1 MGLAVFVWAALA
13 AAQDS
18 VDVPTVQ
25 LPPSAPEPVQA
36 PPAAVEAP
44 AASARLILP
53 TAPAAESRRIADGAS
68 DGPSLAG
75 FVTASIGVVALLGG
89 AVFLLRKYGR
99 GRRFLSGGGPIRVL
113 GRKTVGARQEILLVE
128 IGTRVIVVGSTRDR
142 LSALGEIA
150 NPDEVAVLRAEL
162 PARREE
168 SQRAA
173 FKDTL
178 REGLKGAPAP
188 AEEAKG
194 VYASI
199 ADELAEIKK
208 TVHAWKA

>member
-1 MGLAVFVWAALA
+1 MGVAIFIALA
-13 AAQDS
+13 ALQDA
-18 VDVPTVQ
+18 DLPTVE
-25 LPPSAPEPVQA
+25 LPPQ
-36 PPAAVEAP
+36 AVEEVKP
-44 AASARLILP
+44 QPARLVVP
-53 TAPAAESRRIADGAS
+53 PVEEAPRRITESAA

-99 GRRFLSGGGPIRVL
+99 TSRFLGGGGPIRVL
-113 GRKTVGARQEILLVE
+113 GRRTVGARQEILLVE
-128 IGTRVIVVGSTRDR
+128 VGTRVLVVGATRDR
-142 LSALGEIA
+142 LAALGEISS
-150 NPDEVAVLRAEL
+150 PDEVAVLRADL
-162 PARREE
+162 PGRRED
-168 SQRAA
+168 SARAA

>member
-1 MGLAVFVWAALA
+1 MGLIVFALAALA
-13 AAQDS
+13 AQDS
-18 VDVPTVQ
+18 DLPTVQ
-25 LPPSAPEPVQA
+25 LPPETVAKPEEKRLVV
-36 PPAAVEAP
+36 PPAEP
-44 AASARLILP
+44 P
-53 TAPAAESRRIADGAS
+53 RRIADGPAS

-99 GRRFLSGGGPIRVL
+99 NARFLGAGGPIRVL
-113 GRKTVGARQEILLVE
+113 GRRALGARQEILLVE
-128 IGTRVIVVGSTRDR
+128 IGSRVLVVGSTREGMSP
-142 LSALGEIA
+142 LSEIT

-162 PARREE
+162 PGRRED

-173 FKDTL
+173 FKETL
-178 REGLKGAPAP
+178 REGLKGAAP
-188 AEEAKG
+188 AEEARG

>member
-1 MGLAVFVWAALA
+1 MGFIVFTWAALA
-13 AAQDS
+13 ALQEPE
-18 VDVPTVQ
+18 VPTVQ
-25 LPPSAPEPVQA
+25 LPPAAE
-36 PPAAVEAP
+36 AVEIPAP
-44 AASARLILP
+44 AARVVVP
-53 TAPAAESRRIADGAS
+53 PAPQAELRRISEGTSS

-75 FVTASIGVVALLGG
+75 FVTASVGVVALLGG

-99 GRRFLSGGGPIRVL
+99 TSRFLGGGGPIRVL
-113 GRKTVGARQEILLVE
+113 GRKTVGARQEILLIEV
-128 IGTRVIVVGSTRDR
+128 GTRVIVVGSTRDR

-150 NPDEVAVLRAEL
+150 HPDEVAVLRAEL

-178 REGLKGAPAP
+178 REGLRGAPAP
-188 AEEAKG
+188 AEEARG

>member
-1 MGLAVFVWAALA
+1 MGLVVFAWAALA
-13 AAQDS
+13 ALQDPA
-18 VDVPTVQ
+18 DVPTVQ
-25 LPPSAPEPVQA
+25 LPPDAVQA
-36 PPAAVEAP
+36 PVPAP
-44 AASARLILP
+44 ARLVVP
-53 TAPAAESRRIADGAS
+53 PPPAAEPRRLRDGAS

-89 AVFLLRKYGR
+89 GVFLLRKYGR
-99 GRRFLSGGGPIRVL
+99 GSRFLSGGGPIRVL

-128 IGTRVIVVGSTRDR
+128 VGTRVIVVGSTRDR

-150 NPDEVAVLRAEL
+150 NPDEVAVLRADL

-168 SQRAA
+168 SAAAA
-173 FKDTL
+173 FKETL

-199 ADELAEIKK
+199 AEELSEIRK

>member
-1 MGLAVFVWAALA
+1 MGVAIFIALA
-13 AAQDS
+13 ALQDPA
-18 VDVPTVQ
+18 DVPTVQ
-25 LPPSAPEPVQA
+25 LPPLPAEEQAKPAA
-36 PPAAVEAP
+36 PPPARLVVPPVEA
-44 AASARLILP
+44 
-53 TAPAAESRRIADGAS
+53 RRIADGATAS

-89 AVFLLRKYGR
+89 AVWLLRKYGKTS
-99 GRRFLSGGGPIRVL
+99 RFLGGGGPIRVL
-113 GRKTVGARQEILLVE
+113 GRKSVGARQEILLIEV
-128 IGTRVIVVGSTRDR
+128 GPRVLVVGATRDR

-150 NPDEVAVLRAEL
+150 NPDEVAVLRADL

-168 SQRAA
+168 SAATA

-188 AEEAKG
+188 AEDAKG

-199 ADELAEIKK
+199 ADELADIRK

>member
-1 MGLAVFVWAALA
+1 MGLAVFAWVALA
-13 AAQDS
+13 ALQDPA
-18 VDVPTVQ
+18 DVPTVQ
-25 LPPSAPEPVQA
+25 LPPDAVQA
-36 PPAAVEAP
+36 TAAPARLVVPAAP
-44 AASARLILP
+44 SAEPRRL
-53 TAPAAESRRIADGAS
+53 SDGAP

-89 AVFLLRKYGR
+89 GVFLLRKYGR
-99 GRRFLSGGGPIRVL
+99 GSRFLSGGGPIRVL

-128 IGTRVIVVGSTRDR
+128 VGTRVIVVGSTRDR
-142 LSALGEIA
+142 LAALGEIA
-150 NPDEVAVLRAEL
+150 NPDEVAVLRADL